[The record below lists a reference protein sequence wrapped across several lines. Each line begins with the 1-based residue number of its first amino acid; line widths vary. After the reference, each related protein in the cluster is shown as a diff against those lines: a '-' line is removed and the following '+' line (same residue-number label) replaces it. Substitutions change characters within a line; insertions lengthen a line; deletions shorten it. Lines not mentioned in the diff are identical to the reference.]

1 MIRTLKVLIFFLLMV
16 FVASHANAETIDLPK
31 TGQTTCYDD
40 SGTTISC
47 LNTGQD
53 GDIQAGVE
61 WPSPRF
67 TDNLNGTVTDN
78 LTGLVWLQDANCDD
92 VMAWSNALAHANGL
106 YDGCSDCGGADD
118 DCGLS
123 DDSSAND
130 WRLPNERELQSLI
143 DFGEYNP
150 VLPSGHPFTGV
161 QSSNY
166 WSNTTQASITTNA
179 WFVSMDYGYANY
191 AGKGNTNYVWPVRD
205 ATVEEES
212 EKSVSE
218 CFISTAVYG
227 SPIEPNFNILREFRD
242 RFLRVNVIGKGFVRL
257 YNTCSPPITDFISN
271 HDNLRMIV
279 RVILLPIE
287 GLSRVAL
294 KIGLVS
300 TMALMLFFVIVIFGF
315 VRVKRNSETNQ

>member
-1 MIRTLKVLIFFLLMV
+1 LQKG
-16 FVASHANAETIDLPK
+16 VA
-31 TGQTTCYDD
+31 
-40 SGTTISC
+40 
-47 LNTGQD
+47 
-53 GDIQAGVE
+53 

-67 TDNLNGTVTDN
+67 TDNGDGTVKDN
-78 LTGLVWLQDANCDD
+78 LTGLIWLQDANCDG

-123 DDSSAND
+123 DDSSAGD
-130 WRLPNERELQSLI
+130 WRLPNVKELQSLI

-161 QSSNY
+161 QSSDY
-166 WSNTTQASITTNA
+166 WSSTTNA
-179 WFVSMDYGYANY
+179 DITSTAWRVYMSDGSAVSDDKSSGYF
-191 AGKGNTNYVWPVRD
+191 VWPVRD
-205 ATVEEES
+205 ATAEEEG
-212 EKSVSE
+212 VSE
-218 CFISTAVYG
+218 CFIATAAYG
-227 SPIEPNFNILREFRD
+227 SPIKHNVNILREFRD

-279 RVILLPIE
+279 RVILLPIM